1 MVNLEMGKLHIS
13 YTLKETNLSNNMWK
27 RALVLRKSNHL
38 IGQHWYY
45 LVMDK
50 HMVGVRM
57 VMDKSV

>member
-1 MVNLEMGKLHIS
+1 
-13 YTLKETNLSNNMWK
+13 MWK

-57 VMDKSV
+57 VMDKSVWENKNMS